1 MCLEGM
7 RKGLRALWFMGSAT
21 RHQGLSGWNS
31 GDTHA
36 HTDFTG
42 QIKGEAGKHGKEEI
56 STNED
61 CTDYP
66 KLQLLP
72 SLAASQQFLQSPQ
85 MQFFTLVLCFPSPSP
100 GLRIQCASVE
110 LHPQLQVPFR
120 HSYHPSTA
128 QRPRQAPPAP
138 TKGRRA
144 TGVQWTS
151 PQQRVRMEE

>member
-1 MCLEGM
+1 MFGRDE
-7 RKGLRALWFMGSAT
+7 KGLKSSVIHGISNPSSGAVRLELRGHTRTHRLHRTDQGGSRKAWK
-21 RHQGLSGWNS
+21 R
-31 GDTHA
+31 
-36 HTDFTG
+36 
-42 QIKGEAGKHGKEEI
+42 KEEI

-61 CTDYP
+61 CTDDP

-110 LHPQLQVPFR
+110 LHPQLQITFR
-120 HSYHPSTA
+120 HTYHPSTA
-128 QRPRQAPPAP
+128 HRPRQAPPAP

-144 TGVQWTS
+144 TGVQ
-151 PQQRVRMEE
+151 